1 MGEHRRTASTS
12 GGRRGVSRGPV
23 VVVVVLVLL
32 VAAVLGWFALRDR
45 ITDEG
50 EQAAKACVEGD
61 AVLAVT
67 ADPDIADAVRTVAAA
82 WDATAP
88 VVRDHCVTTTVTETA
103 SDVAAA
109 ALAADPS
116 DAAAGPRPSLW
127 IPATSAD
134 AAPLIDA
141 RRVDSTPR
149 SLATSPVVL
158 GVAPTLADT
167 LGAAAVGWADLPRLA
182 ATPESLDA
190 IGAAGWGSLRPALP
204 AGSTTTAAL
213 VSVAAAVVD
222 PTASTASL
230 TADQAASAP
239 VVSAVSALSRAATDA
254 TPTPPADAAAAL
266 DAMVQGDDPAAAPV
280 HAVPVTEQQLYGR
293 ITEGQQL
300 AAFRPAGSTPS
311 ADHPAVVLSDGD
323 ATGRA
328 AAAAFAEFA
337 RGADQQQAFLRQGFR
352 VPTADGTTEATPPS
366 VAGLTFPAIGQ
377 PAASPEPAA
386 RTAVLD
392 TLASPTRPSSTTV
405 LLDVSG
411 SMESI
416 DGSATRL
423 TNVTS
428 ALRQVIGA
436 VPDTSRIGLWTYSRA
451 LDGSRPYRVEVPLTE
466 ANSESRAALDSSLAG
481 LSPATATSTYAS
493 VQAAY
498 ESAVQNWS
506 GDGTN
511 SVLLVTDGPNDDTSI
526 SAASFLQSIAAASD
540 PARPVRIDV
549 VSLTQNS
556 DIATLRSLTGQTG
569 GDLVEVS
576 SSDPTLTA
584 TLDRLS
590 SDR

>member
-1 MGEHRRTASTS
+1 M
-12 GGRRGVSRGPV
+12 SRGPV

-182 ATPESLDA
+182 ATPGSLDA
-190 IGAAGWGSLRPALP
+190 IGAVGWGSLRPALP

-254 TPTPPADAAAAL
+254 SPTPPADAAAAL
-266 DAMVQGDDPAAAPV
+266 DAMVQGGDPAAAPV
-280 HAVPVTEQQLYGR
+280 HAVPVTEQQLYNR

-392 TLASPTRPSSTTV
+392 
-405 LLDVSG
+405 VSG

-493 VQAAY
+493 AQAAY

-556 DIATLRSLTGQTG
+556 DIATLRSLAGQTG

-576 SSDPTLTA
+576 SSDPSLTA
-584 TLDRLS
+584 SLDRLS

>member
-12 GGRRGVSRGPV
+12 GVRRGVSRGPV

-182 ATPESLDA
+182 ATPGSLDA
-190 IGAAGWGSLRPALP
+190 IGAVGWGSLRPALP

-254 TPTPPADAAAAL
+254 SPTPPADAAAAL
-266 DAMVQGDDPAAAPV
+266 DAMVQGGDPAAAPV
-280 HAVPVTEQQLYGR
+280 HAVPVTEQQLYNR

-392 TLASPTRPSSTTV
+392 
-405 LLDVSG
+405 VSG

-493 VQAAY
+493 AQAAY

-556 DIATLRSLTGQTG
+556 DIATLRSLAGQTG

-576 SSDPTLTA
+576 SSDPSLTA
-584 TLDRLS
+584 SLDRLS

>member
-109 ALAADPS
+109 ALAADPY

-182 ATPESLDA
+182 ATPGSLDA
-190 IGAAGWGSLRPALP
+190 IGAVGWGSLRPALP

-222 PTASTASL
+222 PTASTAPL

-239 VVSAVSALSRAATDA
+239 VVSAVSALSRAATDE

-392 TLASPTRPSSTTV
+392 
-405 LLDVSG
+405 VSG

-493 VQAAY
+493 AQAAY

-556 DIATLRSLTGQTG
+556 DIATLRSLAGQTG

-576 SSDPTLTA
+576 SSDPSLTA